1 MNEYDAI
8 WSGALGRFGIAIA
21 DDFVSRIDRLEPGPD
36 RAAEHP
42 LAAETIRQLSAWCSD
57 PRHRFDLPLAPAPTP
72 FQRRFRAAL
81 CAVPVG
87 EVVTYGELARQL
99 ASAPRAVGGAC
110 GANPIA
116 IVVPCH
122 RVVAANGIGGYGRD
136 PGGGSAVEFK
146 RWLLERER
154 DMAASPG

>member
-1 MNEYDAI
+1 MSGYDAI
-8 WSGALGRFGIAIA
+8 WSGPTGRFGVAIA
-21 DDFVSRIDRLEPGPD
+21 DDFVTRIDRLEPGATRP
-36 RAAEHP
+36 AQHP
-42 LAAETIRQLSAWCSD
+42 LAAETVRQLAAWSND

-81 CAVPVG
+81 CAVPLG

-136 PGGGSAVEFK
+136 PEGGSAVEFK
-146 RWLLERER
+146 RWLLDRERE
-154 DMAASPG
+154 MAGSSG

>member
-1 MNEYDAI
+1 MSDYGAI
-8 WSGALGRFGIAIA
+8 WSGPAGRFGIAIA
-21 DDFVSRIDRLEPGPD
+21 DDFVTRIDRLEPGPELAPD
-36 RAAEHP
+36 HP
-42 LAAETIRQLSAWCSD
+42 LAAEVARQLSAWSKD
-57 PRHRFDLPLAPAPTP
+57 PRHAFDLPLAPAPTP

-87 EVVTYGELARQL
+87 ETVTYGELARQL

-110 GANPIA
+110 GANPLA

-136 PGGGSAVEFK
+136 PEGGSAIEYK
-146 RWLLERER
+146 RWLLEWER
-154 DMAASPG
+154 KIAGIQE

>member
-1 MNEYDAI
+1 MTDYDAI
-8 WSGALGRFGIAIA
+8 GSGTLGRFGIAVA
-21 DDFVSRIDRLEPGPD
+21 DDFVTRIERLEPGPE
-36 RAAEHP
+36 RSAGHP
-42 LAAETIRQLSAWCSD
+42 LAAETMRQLKAWADD

-81 CAVPVG
+81 CAVPLG

-110 GANPIA
+110 GANPLM

-136 PGGGSAVEFK
+136 PEGGSAVEFK
-146 RWLLERER
+146 RWLLDRERE
-154 DMAASPG
+154 MADFSG

>member
-1 MNEYDAI
+1 MTDYDAI
-8 WSGALGRFGIAIA
+8 WSGILGRFGIAIA
-21 DDFVSRIDRLEPGPD
+21 DDFVTRIDRLEPGPE
-36 RAAEHP
+36 RPAEHP
-42 LAAETIRQLSAWCSD
+42 LAAETVRQMRAWSDD

-87 EVVTYGELARQL
+87 EVITYGELARQL
-99 ASAPRAVGGAC
+99 ASAPRAVGNAC

-136 PGGGSAVEFK
+136 PEGGPAVEYK
-146 RWLLERER
+146 RWLLDRER
-154 DMAASPG
+154 QMVGSSG